1 MAKIRRNFYVDEE
14 VYEEF
19 KRLTAINGD
28 SMASVVNECMKEYNS
43 LMKMTLAGMNAQEL
57 LDYKTYKVRMQLDQ
71 VVNDE
76 HSKE

>member
-1 MAKIRRNFYVDEE
+1 MAKIRRNFYVDED

>member
-1 MAKIRRNFYVDEE
+1 MAKIRRNFYVDED

-71 VVNDE
+71 VVNNE